1 MKNAFVH
8 VLGILLALTSV
19 PALAKIEA
27 PDHVIY
33 GNATLFG
40 SAAEFGTVIE
50 ARTASDNTLVAS
62 YRIGRLPELGN
73 QFALRIPMDAVD
85 PRLPG
90 RARPG
95 DPIRLFVGIRLAAVT
110 SVGAPGVAVRLD
122 LDPQNTGT
130 GPAVSIADV
139 ELLEGNSGSTPAAF
153 GITLNT
159 SSADP
164 VTLTWRTQ
172 DGSATGGASC
182 ATAGTDY
189 VAEAERT
196 TVITAGALSGELAV
210 QVCGDTEVEPN
221 ESFTVEVTAIDGGV
235 LVVNTA
241 MATIIDDDNVPTLD
255 VPDARA
261 LEPTTGSVDLV
272 FRPRLSRS
280 SDVPATFTYA
290 TTSATATAGLDFI
303 AASGTVSIP
312 AGQLETEIRIG
323 VLADAAVEPDE
334 TFRLVLS
341 APIAVALG
349 QSEARG
355 VIVDPAFDPAVTPG
369 PGTGNVPEL
378 ANPGRLVLSPD
389 GSYAYAVS
397 DPLDSVL
404 MFARNPVSGEL
415 AFTTRYSVATQDFSS
430 ALLDGARDLS
440 LSPDGLHLYV
450 AARNSGAIVVLER
463 DPSDGSL
470 SFVQNQE
477 DTSLQGVNAVRLSG
491 DGFHLYASGGVANAV
506 AVYRRDVLTGALT
519 LLEAER
525 SGVDDAGDGGGVVL
539 GLDRPSGLALS
550 ADGAQLY
557 VAARF
562 GNAVLAFDRVNDPG
576 SADFG
581 KLSFV
586 GTQRN
591 GLGGVQGLAGAFDLV
606 LSPDDRHLY
615 VIGESSNSVVLF
627 DRSESGALSW
637 RRMWSKSDPGIFG
650 LGGPQG
656 IAMAPNGKEV
666 FVVGFADSSLTVF
679 RRAQTEGSETQPGDL
694 TVRQTVFDGE
704 GQVDNMQGPAAV
716 VASHDNQYIYV
727 SASVDNAIVLFRR
740 ASYDVIFGGDE
751 GGFE

>member
-1 MKNAFVH
+1 MKSAFRF
-8 VLGILLALTSV
+8 LGILLVLLPVS
-19 PALAKIEA
+19 ALATLEA

-40 SAAEFGTVIE
+40 STAEFGTVIE
-50 ARTASDNTLVAS
+50 ARSIPGNAVLAS

-95 DPIRLFVGIRLAAVT
+95 DPIRLFVGIRVAAET
-110 SVGAPGVAVRLD
+110 SVGAAGVAVRLD
-122 LDPQNTGT
+122 LDPQNMGT

-139 ELLEGNSGSTPAAF
+139 ELLEGNSGSNPAAF
-153 GITLNT
+153 AVTLNT
-159 SSADP
+159 TSADP

-172 DGSATGGASC
+172 NGTASGGASC
-182 ATAGTDY
+182 GAAGVDY
-189 VAEAERT
+189 VAEDSQI
-196 TVITAGALSGELAV
+196 TVIGAGALTGELVV

-221 ESFTVEVTAIDGGV
+221 ESFSVQVTAIDGGV
-235 LVVNTA
+235 LANNTA
-241 MATIIDDDNVPTLD
+241 VATILDDDNVPGLQ
-255 VPDARA
+255 VADARA
-261 LEPTTGSVDLV
+261 LEPPTGSVDLV

-280 SDVPATFTYA
+280 SDVPATFSYA
-290 TTSATATAGLDFI
+290 TASTSATAGSDFI
-303 AASGTVSIP
+303 AASGTVTIP
-312 AGQLETEIRIG
+312 AGQLEAEIRIS
-323 VLADAAVEPDE
+323 VLADAVVEPDE
-334 TFRLVLS
+334 FFRLQLS
-341 APIAVALG
+341 SPIAVSLE

-369 PGTGNVPEL
+369 PETGNIPDL
-378 ANPGRLVLSPD
+378 ANPGRLALSPD
-389 GSYAYAVS
+389 GAHAYAVS
-397 DPLDSVL
+397 DSLDSVL
-404 MFARNPVSGEL
+404 LFARNPMNGEL
-415 AFTTRYSVATQDFSS
+415 AFTARYSVATAGFAA
-430 ALLDGARDLS
+430 ALLDGARDVT

-450 AARNSGAIVVLER
+450 AARNSGAIAVLER

-477 DTSLQGVNAVRLSG
+477 DSSLQGVNALRLSA
-491 DGFHLYASGGVANAV
+491 DGRHLYASGGVANAV
-506 AVYRRDVLTGALT
+506 AVYGRDVLTGALS

-525 SGVDDAGDGGGVVL
+525 SGVDDASDAGGVVL

-550 ADGAQLY
+550 ADGDQLY

-562 GNAVLAFDRVNDPG
+562 GNAVLTFDRVSDPT

-581 KLSFV
+581 KLSFA
-586 GTQRN
+586 GSQRN

-627 DRSESGALSW
+627 DRSETGALSW
-637 RRMWSKSDPGIFG
+637 RRMWSQSDPGIFG
-650 LGGPQG
+650 LDGPQG
-656 IAMAPNGKEV
+656 IAMAPNGREV

-679 RRAQTEGSETQPGDL
+679 LRALTDGGTTQSGDL

-704 GQVDNMQGPAAV
+704 GQVNNMQGPAAV
-716 VASHDNQYIYV
+716 VASHDDQYIYV
-727 SASVDNAIVLFRR
+727 SASVDNSIVQFRR
-740 ASYDVIFGGDE
+740 VSYDFIFGGED